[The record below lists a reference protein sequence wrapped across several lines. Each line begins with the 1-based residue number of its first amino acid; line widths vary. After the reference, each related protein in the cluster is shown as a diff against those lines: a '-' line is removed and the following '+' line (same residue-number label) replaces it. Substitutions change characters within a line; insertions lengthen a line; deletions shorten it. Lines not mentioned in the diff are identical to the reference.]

1 MAQGS
6 GSLHEDPD
14 VLGPEVI
21 DQHRAIVSIMEE
33 LEAADWYNQRVAA
46 GTDPELR
53 DILAHNRDEEKEHA
67 AMTLEWL
74 RRRDKK
80 LDEHLAAKEAEAI
93 KVREAHA
100 VRVDALVKEFDASAQ
115 AMVGIVS
122 TAAAKLQSA
131 ATSMSATAK
140 ETSRQSTAVA
150 AASEQASTNVETV
163 ASATEQLSASVREV
177 GLQVAESAKIATK
190 AVEEAQLRGNAGS
203 VFIGRT
209 GRVRRLDAQAR

>member
-6 GSLHEDPD
+6 GSLHEDED

-46 GTDPELR
+46 GSDPELR

-80 LDEHLAAKEAEAI
+80 LDEHLRTYLFTEGSILGIEKKAEGKEETPAG
-93 KVREAHA
+93 KGTGS
-100 VRVDALVKEFDASAQ
+100 L
-115 AMVGIVS
+115 GIGS
-122 TAAAKLQSA
+122 LRG
-131 ATSMSATAK
+131 
-140 ETSRQSTAVA
+140 EG
-150 AASEQASTNVETV
+150 AAS
-163 ASATEQLSASVREV
+163 
-177 GLQVAESAKIATK
+177 
-190 AVEEAQLRGNAGS
+190 
-203 VFIGRT
+203 
-209 GRVRRLDAQAR
+209 